1 MRQKENRVKAER
13 PTGRRNRPVH
23 NRSED
28 GRPSSLPKD
37 PRNIAESGEGQRRRE
52 IEAPWE

>member
-1 MRQKENRVKAER
+1 MRQKENGVKAETNR
-13 PTGRRNRPVH
+13 EERNRPVH

-28 GRPSSLPKD
+28 GRASSLPKD
-37 PRNIAESGEGQRRRE
+37 PRNIAESGEGQRRRG